1 MTAIDPTNDAAAT
14 PRGVATPDVP
24 RTDAS
29 EAEATPDEPAEDQQ
43 TLLRIEHLPR
53 DVGWMLVYV
62 GVLGFILPGIIGT
75 PFLIAG
81 VAVLMPGGPKRLS
94 RWAGRK
100 PRPFVHAGMKQISR
114 LLDDVERR
122 YPRLPGASS

>member
-1 MTAIDPTNDAAAT
+1 MTAIDPTNDAAA
-14 PRGVATPDVP
+14 PRGVVTLDVP
-24 RTDAS
+24 RADAS
-29 EAEATPDEPAEDQQ
+29 EAEATPDERAEDQQ

-100 PRPFVHAGMKQISR
+100 PRPFVHAGMKQIGR
-114 LLDDVERR
+114 LIDDVERR
-122 YPRLPGASS
+122 YPSLPGASS